1 MGVNAAGLQSKI
13 TSFKNVLEDL
23 KPSLF
28 FVQETKYSTKGRLN
42 FDKNF
47 KVYELLRKNRSG
59 GGLALG
65 CHKSLQPAWANEG
78 DDMMEFLSIYIHL
91 KNIKIGCCMAYGP

>member
-1 MGVNAAGLQSKI
+1 MGVNAAGLQSKM

-65 CHKSLQPAWANEG
+65 C
-78 DDMMEFLSIYIHL
+78 
-91 KNIKIGCCMAYGP
+91 